1 MKPSELLNWIA
12 FYGARWEASDI
23 VEYLAIWASLL
34 FSLLMATGFVFIV
47 NRFLGLWGSL
57 IVGLGVF
64 LTCMRICSFV
74 YMRVHGSA

>member
-23 VEYLAIWASLL
+23 VEYLAICASLL
-34 FSLLMATGFVFIV
+34 LSPLMAAGFVFTV

-64 LTCMRICSFV
+64 LTCMRVCSLV
-74 YMRVHGSA
+74 YMHVHGNG